1 MCSSKPLRGGC
12 TCTRL
17 TLIDLSV
24 TLPTSFL
31 PIPARGF
38 AFVEFGS
45 KQEAT
50 AALEATAGIH
60 LYGRR
65 LVVEW
70 AKADDGEGLLQRPG
84 CL

>member
-1 MCSSKPLRGGC
+1 MLWLLR
-12 TCTRL
+12 
-17 TLIDLSV
+17 LSG
-24 TLPTSFL
+24 PT
-31 PIPARGF
+31 AAAWARRGF

-45 KQEAT
+45 KQEAA

-70 AKADDGEGLLQRPG
+70 AKADDGAGGVRNPVYG
-84 CL
+84 SS